1 VRSKITAMKKTTNKI
16 GKLNEEVKTPFR
28 GHVGGITFRGTLS
41 LLRRADVAPSTPF
54 GFADLSFLYS

>member
-1 VRSKITAMKKTTNKI
+1 MKKTTNKI